1 MGAVQHAVHLG
12 FWRQIHCGYRLQGLT
27 RFLPLGF
34 EGFSYTLSMT
44 FETLLMIL
52 GAFTLEFL
60 VIVAGNAVICG
71 LLWLVKAIIRFPMKV
86 IRKIKRPGY

>member
-1 MGAVQHAVHLG
+1 
-12 FWRQIHCGYRLQGLT
+12 
-27 RFLPLGF
+27 
-34 EGFSYTLSMT
+34 MT

-71 LLWLVKAIIRFPMKV
+71 LLWLVRAIIRFPMKV